1 MRGITIT
8 MIVILVLAGAMLAQ
22 EDAPLDGVTILPIE
36 TIVDEDFEIT
46 NFASDGTA
54 VLELTTSVPVAC
66 SIVYGTTEAFGSVS
80 VDQDMAGGA
89 HTDHQPLLSGLEEG
103 ATYFYRVQGVDADGN
118 IYISEVMT
126 FEVPEFED
134 EPVENLLAPERGAE
148 IVGYSSAFGG
158 AEPDARWGVNN
169 AVDGSPNT
177 EWSSDGDG
185 DDAWIEFE
193 LAERSSINRVV
204 FWTRLMSDGSSQV
217 FSFTLT
223 TDEGETY
230 GPFEVSDAEQ
240 ATEYEVD
247 IVAETLRFDVV
258 DSSGGNTGAV
268 EIAVYGEEE

>member
-1 MRGITIT
+1 MRRIAITF
-8 MIVILVLAGAMLAQ
+8 IVVLALAGAILAQ
-22 EDAPLDGVTILPIE
+22 ADAPLDGVSFLPIE
-36 TIVDEDFEIT
+36 AIVDEDFEIT

-54 VLELTTSVPVAC
+54 VLELTTTVPVAC

-89 HTDHQPLLSGLEEG
+89 HMDHQPLLSGLEEG
-103 ATYFYRVQGVDADGN
+103 ATYFYRVQGVDGEGN

-134 EPVENLLAPERGAE
+134 EPVENLLSPERGATV
-148 IVGYSSAFGG
+148 IGYSSAFGG
-158 AEPDARWGVNN
+158 AEPEARWGVNN

-193 LAERSSINRVV
+193 LAQRSRIDRVV
-204 FWTRLMSDGSSQV
+204 FWSRLMSDGTSQV
-217 FSFTLT
+217 FSFTVT
-223 TDEGETY
+223 TDEGETF
-230 GPFEVSDAEQ
+230 GPFEVPDAEQ
-240 ATEYEVD
+240 AYEFEVEV
-247 IVAETLRFDVV
+247 VAKTLRFDVV

-268 EIAVYGEEE
+268 EVAVYEEEA